1 MCHHHPSLPRTVS
14 FEKYFGLIRTEIKQ
28 GTGDLHKDAVTSEKE
43 LDVVVELRDITDKM
57 QGVLGNYNIE
67 D

>member
-1 MCHHHPSLPRTVS
+1 ML
-14 FEKYFGLIRTEIKQ
+14 TEIKQ
-28 GTGDLHKDAVTSEKE
+28 RTGDLHKDAVTSEQE

-67 D
+67 DWILGDRDFH